1 MTVDDFLNLIC
12 DEEARVK
19 LIVETE
25 TEDEHEVTFWLSD
38 YRAGV
43 ESCRKYRNFEMSS
56 ITFLESSLAD
66 KINIALF
73 VNNV

>member
-1 MTVDDFLNLIC
+1 MTVDDFFNLIC

-19 LIVETE
+19 LIVESE

-43 ESCRKYRNFEMSS
+43 ESCCKYRNFEMDS
-56 ITFLESSLAD
+56 ITFLESGLVD
-66 KINIALF
+66 KIDIALF
-73 VNNV
+73 VKNV

>member
-1 MTVDDFLNLIC
+1 MTVDDFFNLIC

-19 LIVETE
+19 LIVESE

-43 ESCRKYRNFEMSS
+43 ESCRKYRNYEITS

-66 KINIALF
+66 RVDISLF
-73 VNNV
+73 VKNV